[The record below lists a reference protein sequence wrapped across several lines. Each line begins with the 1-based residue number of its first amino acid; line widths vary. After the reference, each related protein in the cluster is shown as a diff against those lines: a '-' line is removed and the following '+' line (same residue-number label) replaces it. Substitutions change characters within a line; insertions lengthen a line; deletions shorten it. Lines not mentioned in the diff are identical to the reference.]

1 MQNNHRNKKARKN
14 MAFLF
19 KRNERITQSKMM
31 GFIKQMSL
39 SLPLKKMHS

>member
-31 GFIKQMSL
+31 GFKVYRVHYEISYT
-39 SLPLKKMHS
+39 SD